1 MARAGRRKST
11 VQREPNGRA
20 QREPKLPPPS
30 EVRRLRDAA
39 LCGMRDPLW
48 GTEIG
53 RLYLAGKITA
63 IAFAAGE
70 RWGEQAVQYSQ
81 ALCSP
86 CPDPRAVSFDRSGG
100 DSLDPDSHE
109 GRREARRH
117 QRAVDSFTD
126 AWVALKTHSMA
137 SERVVRLVC
146 ERGQMLAGYH
156 ELLALN
162 GGLSTLAGFWGLTS
176 SSKSPSNRHS

>member
-1 MARAGRRKST
+1 MTRRKST
-11 VQREPNGRA
+11 AQRESNGRV

-39 LCGMRDPLW
+39 LSGMRDPLW

-63 IAFAAGE
+63 IAFAAGK
-70 RWGEQAVQYSQ
+70 RWGEQAVLYSQ
-81 ALCSP
+81 AMCSP
-86 CPDPRAVSFDRSGG
+86 SPDPKAVCFDRSGG
-100 DSLDPDSHE
+100 ESPDPDSYE

-126 AWVALKTHSMA
+126 AWVALKAYSMA

-146 ERGQMLAGYH
+146 ERGDMLAGYH

-162 GGLSTLAGFWGLTS
+162 GGLSTLAGFWGLTG
-176 SSKSPSNRHS
+176 SSKSLSDRHS